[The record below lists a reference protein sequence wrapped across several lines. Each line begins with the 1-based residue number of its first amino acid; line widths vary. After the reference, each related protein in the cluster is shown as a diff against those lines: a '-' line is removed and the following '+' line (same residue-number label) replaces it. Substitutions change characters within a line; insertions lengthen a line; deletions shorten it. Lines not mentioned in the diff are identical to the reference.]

1 MISGASGCL
10 AISKLPETVSGN
22 KRKAEHTP
30 LSLLAAEK
38 RRDGAVAYSPGWVS
52 SFQGSTGICLLLK
65 TQSKSASQPPF
76 L

>member
-1 MISGASGCL
+1 MISSASGCL
-10 AISKLPETVSGN
+10 AISKLSETVSGN
-22 KRKAEHTP
+22 KRKVEHTP

-38 RRDGAVAYSPGWVS
+38 RRGGEVAYSPGRVS
-52 SFQGSTGICLLLK
+52 SFQERTGICLLLK